1 MAAFGAKKKV
11 NEREKSFELGC
22 LTTKEGSHKS
32 GLDHP
37 LLLHSYFLRNKY
49 YILHFT
55 PYIPRSTL
63 VQFVAVG
70 GGGVAVS

>member
-1 MAAFGAKKKV
+1 MSKSIASKVRSMAKKKV

-37 LLLHSYFLRNKY
+37 LLLHSYV
-49 YILHFT
+49 LHPT

-70 GGGVAVS
+70 GVAVS